1 MAQTGDQVG
10 YRLLELRESLIG
22 IGLLRIPPSIT
33 KVTLSLG
40 SLAGA
45 AGGSAH
51 ATKFFHAAS
60 LTSPRSA
67 LCSLLLHLS
76 LILVAIWARI
86 ATLAA
91 GACVSRQPGTGGH
104 GAVVQIKS

>member
-1 MAQTGDQVG
+1 MAQTGGQVG
-10 YRLLELRESLIG
+10 YRLFELRESLIG
-22 IGLLRIPPSIT
+22 VGEGLLRIPPSIT

-51 ATKFFHAAS
+51 ATKLFHAAS
-60 LTSPRSA
+60 LTGQCSA

-91 GACVSRQPGTGGH
+91 GVCVS
-104 GAVVQIKS
+104 